1 MKSRPTLLDVASEAG
16 VSLSTASR
24 AINEH
29 PDVSE
34 ATMERVLQVAANLG
48 YYPSAQARSLI
59 YGTSMIVGLVISD
72 ITNLF
77 YPGLARAIEDGANA
91 HGYSVILCDTEDRAS
106 RTRRYVER
114 LLSFRVDGIIHA
126 SVGLDEPALEA
137 VTNAGIPLVFTN
149 RRPRRIKGIDAV
161 VPDYLNGGRQ
171 ATQHLISQGRRKIL
185 HLAGPEFASS
195 SHEIT
200 RGYGDVL
207 REAGFG
213 TDPDFILN
221 GDFTIESGIMR
232 MRQVL
237 DGGLMPDAILAA
249 NDYIA
254 LGAMEVLFER
264 GLDVPGD
271 VAVVGCDNT
280 EVASLPT
287 IQLSSI
293 DLDIVGMGHRAWD
306 LLYERIQGAREAS
319 KEIVVESK
327 LIVRSSSLS

>member
-24 AINEH
+24 AINQH

-34 ATMERVLQVAANLG
+34 TTMERVLQVAADLG

-77 YPGLARAIEDGANA
+77 YPGLARAIEDRANA
-91 HGYSVILCDTEDRAS
+91 RGYSIILCDTEDRPA
-106 RTRRYVER
+106 RTTRYIER

-137 VTNAGIPLVFTN
+137 VINAGVPLVLTN
-149 RRPRRIKGIDAV
+149 RRPREMGGTDAV
-161 VPDYLNGGRQ
+161 VPDYLNGGKQ
-171 ATQHLISQGRRKIL
+171 ATQHLISQGRRRIL

-195 SHEIT
+195 SYEIT
-200 RGYGDVL
+200 RGYKDVL
-207 REAGFG
+207 LAAGIEV
-213 TDPDFILN
+213 DPDLILN
-221 GDFTIESGIMR
+221 GDFTIESGIVR
-232 MRQVL
+232 MGQVL

-264 GLDVPGD
+264 GLDVPED
-271 VAVVGCDNT
+271 IAVVGCDNID
-280 EVASLPT
+280 VASFPA

-293 DLDIVGMGHRAWD
+293 DLDIVGMGHKAWD

-319 KEIVVESK
+319 REIVVESK
-327 LIVRSSSLS
+327 LIVRRSSLP